1 MAQWSENSRKAGN
14 VTFTA
19 CCVDGKPLHVTFEEA
34 RIPFEP
40 SCYQGDGSETRLTI
54 CLSGAGEQIKKQLA
68 TMEET
73 IGATSS
79 CLKDDLVRCKINTDK
94 VRSYDAAKK
103 RIEAPKSMRGWTVN
117 AQVHVRGKW
126 QTRQGTGLSLEVTDL
141 QFLQEAREPPCP
153 FA

>member
-1 MAQWSENSRKAGN
+1 MAQWSDNSRKAGN

-19 CCVDGKPLHVTFEEA
+19 CSLEGKPFHVTLDEA

-40 SCYQGDGSETRLTI
+40 SCYQGDGTETRLTI
-54 CLSGAGEQIKKQLA
+54 CFSGASEQLKKTLA
-68 TMEET
+68 AMEEG

-79 CLKDDLVRCKINTDK
+79 CLKDDIIRCKIQTDK

-126 QTRQGTGLSLEVTDL
+126 ATRQGSGLSLEVTDL

-153 FA
+153 F